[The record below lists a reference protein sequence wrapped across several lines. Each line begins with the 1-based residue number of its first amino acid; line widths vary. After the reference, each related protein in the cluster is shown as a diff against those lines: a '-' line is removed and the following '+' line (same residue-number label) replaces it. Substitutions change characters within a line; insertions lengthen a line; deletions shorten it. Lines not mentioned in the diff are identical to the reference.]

1 MSSPASLKHERD
13 EARENSPS
21 PLQDDYNADASSSA
35 SSPPKKQRTPEAVD
49 NNNQAQRSSASAMPD
64 TPASQHVPLANCEQL
79 EAVFRNMRLR
89 RIVKEN
95 HGGEI
100 NQLAFFLDPRHNKA
114 PFGLDQIKEFD
125 KRGSVKRDPMDTSNV
140 LGTTGG
146 PQANIYDN
154 EHCGDHLD
162 IMSHFLLEPIIE
174 NDEEVMPEMLTC
186 CWMHQP
192 QDAILATAGTDRV
205 IHILSLARSKELRRL
220 EGHTHTITDIQAN
233 HFKDHYLLSASKDS
247 TVRLWNILTGKC
259 ICIFEIKAS
268 VTCFNPNTDGR
279 TFLSGGYNGEV
290 REWEIPDLGGVDP
303 DEPILI
309 SADNSRLLHPKLHA
323 ARIDCIR
330 FCQGKV
336 LSKSVNGKIEY
347 WDPNTLEIIRTF
359 TIKNSAS
366 NQCRFDVSMD
376 QLFFCVG
383 TSNGSTYIYNVESG
397 KMVTELKHRRS
408 TKAIRTCVFTRDS
421 RSVVCGGE
429 DSFIWRYDY
438 VTDEVLEEWAKWK
451 PEA

>member
-1 MSSPASLKHERD
+1 MSSPTPSLKRERD
-13 EARENSPS
+13 EPQEKSASP
-21 PLQDDYNADASSSA
+21 PQDDYNADG
-35 SSPPKKQRTPEAVD
+35 
-49 NNNQAQRSSASAMPD
+49 SSASAMSPSKKQC
-64 TPASQHVPLANCEQL
+64 TPEASTSLELNASQREANCEQL

-100 NQLAFFLDPRHNKA
+100 NQLAFFLDPGHNKA
-114 PFGLDQIKEFD
+114 PFGLDQVKEFD

-162 IMSHFLLEPIIE
+162 IMSHFLLDPIIE

-186 CWMHQP
+186 CWIHQP

-205 IHILSLARSKELRRL
+205 VHILSLARSKELRRL

-233 HFKDHYLLSASKDS
+233 NFKDNYVLSASKDC

-259 ICIFEIKAS
+259 LCVFEIKAS
-268 VTCFNPNTDGR
+268 VTCFNPNTKGR
-279 TFLSGGYNGEV
+279 TFLTGGYNGEI
-290 REWEIPDLGGVDP
+290 REWEIPEFDVDP
-303 DEPILI
+303 EEPILI

-347 WDPNTLEIIRTF
+347 WDPASLEIIRTF

-383 TSNGSTYIYNVESG
+383 TSNGSTFIYNVESG
-397 KMVTELKHRRS
+397 RMVTELKHRRS

-429 DSFIWRYDY
+429 DSFVWRYDY